1 MRYLKNWLST
11 KPTPLRVLDIAYI
24 VALIPLVF
32 FIKLPI
38 LFFLLL
44 VLTLLIIDKKPT
56 AFTLIT
62 VTAVGTV
69 AIFFS
74 LYGSFNLAG
83 LSRLKLF
90 VELLIYILLVA
101 ISLQRLTKEVNF
113 YLKIS
118 PLLLL
123 AMSLFFFHSIPMLL
137 YVVCE
142 VFILTTMLVWQ
153 IMQSSLYSYLR
164 VSSMLYIAALPI
176 VILFF
181 IFFPR
186 ISFEHAKYGFKG
198 DLIHRSGHDG
208 LMYLDKNALL
218 VPSQRIVME
227 VGFKEKI
234 PSAHHLYFR
243 GSVLYNKT
251 DNIWRPLKPSHIP
264 FKPDL
269 SGGKTTTYKVTL
281 YPTNKKWIYLLDTPV
296 VLPQKATLDFHL
308 ESTMPE
314 PVNDTFLYQAGSLLQ
329 SSYQSRLPDTLKR
342 VALGYDRNSDPKTQA
357 LAEKIKSKFSDPEQR
372 LDAIRSF
379 FRAQQ
384 LTYTLKPKPFDLDH
398 STDSFL
404 FKVKEGYCVHF
415 AAAFTTLA
423 RMSGIPSR
431 IVTGYRP
438 DGSDSIENYLI
449 IRESD
454 AHAWVE
460 VYLDGYWKRIE
471 TTALTSSIKKDR
483 DRENSLNNTQEE
495 KSSWKKVTLYLHYI
509 KYQIDTWILEY
520 SALSQKKLFS
530 YLKTD
535 TLFLV
540 KFIVSFILLLALL
553 ILILYLLSRAKCH
566 DALQCTLKPLL
577 QKLEKLGMHKLPGE
591 SLNRYFSRVEQ
602 KEEIPLSTINRLYH
616 QLKYQKT
623 AGDNT
628 LAQLK
633 QEVKNIR
640 KSLK

>member
-62 VTAVGTV
+62 VTAVGMV

-153 IMQSSLYSYLR
+153 IMQSSLYSSLR

-264 FKPDL
+264 LKSDL

-379 FRAQQ
+379 FRAQK

-471 TTALTSSIKKDR
+471 TTAFASSIKKDR

-602 KEEIPLSTINRLYH
+602 KEDIPLSTINRLYH

>member
-24 VALIPLVF
+24 ATLLPLVF

-44 VLTLLIIDKKPT
+44 VLILLLIDKKPT
-56 AFTLIT
+56 VLTLIT
-62 VTAVGTV
+62 ITAIGVV

-74 LYGSFNLAG
+74 LYGSFNFAG

-90 VELLIYILLVA
+90 VELLIYLLLVA
-101 ISLQRLTKEVNF
+101 ISLQRLTREVNF

-123 AMSLFFFHSIPMLL
+123 AMSLFFFHSIPMLI
-137 YVVCE
+137 YVVFE
-142 VFILTTMLVWQ
+142 IFILTTMLLWQ
-153 IMQSSLYSYLR
+153 VMQTNLYTALRISST
-164 VSSMLYIAALPI
+164 LYIASLPI

-186 ISFEHAKYGFKG
+186 ISLEHATYGFRG
-198 DLIHRSGHDG
+198 DEIHRSGHDG

-218 VPSQRIVME
+218 VPSKRIVME

-234 PSAHHLYFR
+234 PSAEHLYFR
-243 GSVLYNKT
+243 GSVLYQKV
-251 DNIWRPLKPSHIP
+251 DNIWKPLKSSQASPS
-264 FKPDL
+264 PDFSRGEL
-269 SGGKTTTYKVTL
+269 IAYKVTL
-281 YPTNKKWIYLLDTPV
+281 YPTNKRWIYLLDRPV
-296 VLPQKATLDFHL
+296 SPSDKATLDFHL
-308 ESTMPE
+308 ESKMPK
-314 PVNDTFLYQAGSLLQ
+314 PIKDILLYQAESIIQ
-329 SSYQSRLPDTLKR
+329 SHYKSPLPDTLR
-342 VALGYDRNSDPKTQA
+342 EVALRYNPERDPRSKILADTIKT
-357 LAEKIKSKFSDPEQR
+357 KFSTPRQR
-372 LDAIRSF
+372 LEAIQSF
-379 FRAQQ
+379 FKKQQ
-384 LTYTLKPKPFDLDH
+384 LSYTLKPKPFDLNN

-404 FKVKEGYCVHF
+404 FEAKEGYCVHF

-423 RMSGIPSR
+423 RMVGIPSR

-438 DGSDSIENYLI
+438 DGSDSIEKYLI

-460 VYLDGYWKRIE
+460 VYLDGYWHRIE
-471 TTALTSSIKKDR
+471 ATAFASSIKID
-483 DRENSLNNTQEE
+483 LGQESNLGTLQNK
-495 KSSWKKVTLYLHYI
+495 KSSWEKANLYLHYI

-535 TLFLV
+535 TLFLI

-553 ILILYLLSRAKCH
+553 IFMLYLLSRAKCN
-566 DALQCTLKPLL
+566 DAVQCTLKPLL
-577 QKLEKLGMHKLPGE
+577 QKLEKSGITKLPGE
-591 SLNRYFSRVEQ
+591 SLNQYFSRIEQ
-602 KEEIPLSTINRLYH
+602 TEGIPLSKVNRLYH
-616 QLKYQKT
+616 QLRYQKT
-623 AGDNT
+623 
-628 LAQLK
+628 
-633 QEVKNIR
+633 IR
-640 KSLK
+640 KETLTRLREEIKSVKKCLK